1 VKAAAFSLGLLALV
15 ACSDRK
21 SAAPP
26 AAIGGAKPPP
36 AGSATPTDKAHFLIT
51 AVVDDWTST
60 KANMIVWERDKDGWK
75 KATSNWPAVIGR
87 SGAAWGIG
95 VHGEAPPR
103 EGPIKKEGDGKA
115 PAGVFAIR
123 GLYGLDESTPSGVK
137 LPYESTAKGDWLCI
151 DDPNSEHY
159 DEIVDRKVVASDWES
174 AEELLRDD
182 DLYTYVVD
190 VAHNPKR
197 LHGKGSC
204 IFLHVWGGPDS
215 TTSGCTAMDK
225 VKLQRLLE
233 TIDTNTL
240 YVLLPKADYEALAPS
255 WGLPPQ

>member
-1 VKAAAFSLGLLALV
+1 VKTALLLLALV

-21 SAAPP
+21 APP
-26 AAIGGAKPPP
+26 AAIGGATPPP
-36 AGSATPTDKAHFLIT
+36 AGSSTPTDKAHFLVT
-51 AVVDDWTST
+51 AVVNDWTAT
-60 KANMIVWERDKDGWK
+60 NARMQVWERGKDGWE
-75 KATSNWPAVIGR
+75 KATSDWPAVIGR

-95 VHGEAPPR
+95 VHGETPPR

-115 PAGVFAIR
+115 PAGIFAIR
-123 GLYGLDESTPSGVK
+123 GLYGVDEQTPSGVK

-159 DEIVDRKVVASDWES
+159 DEILDRKVVASDWES

-190 VAHNPKR
+190 VAHNPQRK
-197 LHGKGSC
+197 HGKGSC
-204 IFLHVWGGPDS
+204 IFLHVWSGKDS
-215 TTSGCTAMDK
+215 TTSGCTAMEKDK
-225 VKLQRLLE
+225 LLRLLE

-255 WGLPPQ
+255 WGLPPL